1 MKGLKY
7 ILIVVVGMAWAPT
20 RAESNPEA
28 DPDYR
33 YIVRKKIDTSLQQKK
48 DSISDM
54 MFENPPRIMDVPN
67 KAEKKDSI
75 SDMMFENPPR
85 IMDVPNKTERKDS
98 ISDMM
103 FENPPLIMPVPVTNK
118 ENVIEAPEAQEC
130 NLPVVNRPDTV
141 YVEAKPQ
148 SHEIEEFQRDIESV
162 VFIPKGCWIFGLS
175 VSYTQS
181 SQDKY
186 QFLILEG
193 ISGDTY
199 SFKVSPMA
207 MFTVKADLGLGARFA
222 YARNLTKVANA
233 DIVLDAETDY
243 SFDHLYRLS
252 HNYYGTILMRN
263 YFSIGKSKRFGFFN
277 EVGLQLGGGQSK
289 LTTGVGEDLTGTYE
303 HNFSLNVG
311 LTPGICIFLNNYS
324 ALEVN
329 VGLLGFNYN
338 KTKAVKDQIYVS
350 NRNYQ
355 SANFRIN
362 LFSITFGATFY
373 I

>member
-1 MKGLKY
+1 MGKK
-7 ILIVVVGMAWAPT
+7 ILLLLIALSAWT
-20 RAESNPEA
+20 GVRAEAEA
-28 DPDYR
+28 DPEAMPDYR
-33 YIVRKKIDTSLQQKK
+33 FTPTGTNKEKYIKKGAVKVNSSRSETQ
-48 DSISDM
+48 
-54 MFENPPRIMDVPN
+54 
-67 KAEKKDSI
+67 
-75 SDMMFENPPR
+75 
-85 IMDVPNKTERKDS
+85 DS

-103 FENPPLIMPVPVTNK
+103 FENPPLIMPVPQIQESKKDSISDLMFENPPLVMPVPQTKEIEVT
-118 ENVIEAPEAQEC
+118 EPGDC
-130 NLPVVNRPDTV
+130 NLPATNPLDTV
-141 YVEAKPQ
+141 YVEEKPQ
-148 SHEIEEFQRDIESV
+148 PQEIEEFKREIESV
-162 VFIPKGCWIFGLS
+162 DFIPKGCWIFGLS

-199 SFKVSPMA
+199 SFKISPMV
-207 MFTVKADLGLGARFA
+207 MFAVKADLGLGARFS

-252 HNYYGTILMRN
+252 HNYYGTLLMRN

-277 EVGLQLGGGQSK
+277 EVGLQLGGGQTK

-303 HNFSLNVG
+303 RNFSLNVG
-311 LTPGICIFLNNYS
+311 LTPGLCIFLSNYS

-350 NRNYQ
+350 HRDSKY
-355 SANFRIN
+355 ANFRIN